1 LIGANGVIRHVTYG
15 EGDYSQDESL
25 IRELL
30 KAANPI
36 RNLPPATNV
45 PDLTPSQQISPE
57 TYLGYNES
65 RYFDGGALGENTS
78 VTYRFPPHIPAGEYG
93 LSGTWLTKSQ
103 EITAITRA
111 ELTLNFQAN
120 KVYLVLGGTGTVRE
134 SLNGRFVTRI
144 RVSGFPRLYTLLAQK
159 SDAPGE
165 LNLQFTSGIQAYDF
179 TFG

>member
-1 LIGANGVIRHVTYG
+1 
-15 EGDYSQDESL
+15 
-25 IRELL
+25 
-30 KAANPI
+30 
-36 RNLPPATNV
+36 
-45 PDLTPSQQISPE
+45 
-57 TYLGYNES
+57 
-65 RYFDGGALGENTS
+65 LGENTS
-78 VTYRFPPHIPAGEYG
+78 VTYRFPPHIPVGEYG

-103 EITAITRA
+103 EITAIARA

-134 SLNGRFVTRI
+134 SLNGEFVTRI